1 MTKLYNENSVI
12 KNNVHPDETVIEEGK
27 KMVLGKFVD
36 IQRPTFLEMLPDMSN
51 AGGTIWPDKG
61 IVTESRDG

>member
-36 IQRPTFLEMLPDMSN
+36 IQRPTLLEMLSEMSN
-51 AGGTIWPDKG
+51 ARSTTWPDKG
-61 IVTESRDG
+61 VVTQTREG